1 MTLRILDLLTQ
12 IEESCCIIQQ
22 RTSGINTYQDFLLSP
37 DGMFILDGV
46 CMKLIFIGESVKNI
60 DKITNHT
67 LLINYPEVPW
77 KDLMG
82 LRDTIVHQYHRI
94 DAEAI
99 FDTLQNDIPN
109 LLATISE
116 IKLILSSQY

>member
-1 MTLRILDLLTQ
+1 
-12 IEESCCIIQQ
+12 
-22 RTSGINTYQDFLLSP
+22 
-37 DGMFILDGV
+37 MFILDGV

-60 DKITNHT
+60 DKLTNHT
-67 LLINYPEVPW
+67 LFVNYQEVPW

-82 LRDTIVHQYHRI
+82 LRDIIVHQYHRI

-109 LLATISE
+109 LLTTINKMKST
-116 IKLILSSQY
+116 LSF

>member
-1 MTLRILDLLTQ
+1 MNTTQRLLDLLLQ
-12 IEESCCIIQQ
+12 IEDSCLVIQQ
-22 RTSGINTYQDFLLSP
+22 RTSGISTYQDFLLSP

-60 DKITNHT
+60 DKISNQI
-67 LLINYPEVPW
+67 LLPNYPEVPW

-82 LRDTIVHQYHRI
+82 LRDIIVHQYHRI

-99 FDTLQNDIPN
+99 FDTLQNDIPI
-109 LLATISE
+109 LLSTISRM
-116 IKLILSSQY
+116 KLTLVL

>member
-1 MTLRILDLLTQ
+1 MTPRLLDLFTQ
-12 IEESCCIIQQ
+12 IEDSCHIILQ
-22 RTSGINTYQDFLLSP
+22 RTSWIKTYHDFLLSP
-37 DGMFILDGV
+37 DGMFIMDGV

-60 DKITNHT
+60 DKITNQT
-67 LLINYPEVPW
+67 LLTKYPEVPW

-82 LRDTIVHQYHRI
+82 LRDIIVHQYHRI

-109 LLATISE
+109 LLATINKIRSTWVE
-116 IKLILSSQY
+116 

>member
-1 MTLRILDLLTQ
+1 MTLRILDLLMQ
-12 IEESCCIIQQ
+12 IEDSCRTIQQ
-22 RTSGINTYQDFLLSP
+22 RTSGIKTYQDFLLSP

-60 DKITNHT
+60 DKLTNHT
-67 LLINYPEVPW
+67 LFVNSPEVPW

-82 LRDTIVHQYHRI
+82 LRDIIVHQYHRI
-94 DAEAI
+94 YDEAI

-109 LLATISE
+109 LLTTINKMKST
-116 IKLILSSQY
+116 LSF

>member
-1 MTLRILDLLTQ
+1 MTLRILDLLMQ
-12 IEESCCIIQQ
+12 IEDSCCIIQQ
-22 RTSGINTYQDFLLSP
+22 RTSGIKTYQDFLLSP

-60 DKITNHT
+60 DKLTNHT
-67 LLINYPEVPW
+67 LFVNYPEVPW

-82 LRDTIVHQYHRI
+82 LRDIIVHQYHRI

-109 LLATISE
+109 LLTTINKMKST
-116 IKLILSSQY
+116 LSF

>member
-1 MTLRILDLLTQ
+1 MTLRLLDLLIQ
-12 IEESCCIIQQ
+12 IEDSCHIIQE
-22 RTSGINTYQDFLLSP
+22 RTSGIKTYHDFLLSP
-37 DGMFILDGV
+37 DGMFIMDGV

-67 LLINYPEVPW
+67 LFADYPEVPW

-82 LRDTIVHQYHRI
+82 LRDIIVHQYHRI

-109 LLATISE
+109 LLVTISK
-116 IKLILSSQY
+116 IKATLL